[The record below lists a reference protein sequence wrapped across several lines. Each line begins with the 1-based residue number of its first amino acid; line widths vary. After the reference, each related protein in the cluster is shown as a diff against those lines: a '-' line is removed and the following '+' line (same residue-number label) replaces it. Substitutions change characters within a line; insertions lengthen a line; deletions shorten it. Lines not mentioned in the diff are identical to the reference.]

1 MILAR
6 LLSMMN
12 SAEVSPP
19 NVVVVLPEITKLM
32 VAPGA
37 TAPDHCMSTAA
48 SHSSPLLV
56 AGALDAQD
64 WMPGFEL
71 LKPGVYVRVK
81 VAAARPNKERKF
93 VRSAGLTSLSE
104 TIAMVWPLPVMPA
117 FHRGRTLYIVAKSYG
132 ASA

>member
-1 MILAR
+1 MIFAR

-12 SAEVSPP
+12 SAEMSPP
-19 NVVVVLPEITKLM
+19 NDAPVAEITKLM

-81 VAAARPNKERKF
+81 VAAGRPNKERKF

-104 TIAMVWPLPVMPA
+104 TIAMVW
-117 FHRGRTLYIVAKSYG
+117 
-132 ASA
+132 